1 MVKAAREVGPISS
14 VGNESGRAGGAYDF
28 TQIFMV
34 QQDMK
39 NIFRKLDV
47 TSTRLEAG
55 LKKSH
60 DRFYHKCVKHKRDDL
75 IRKVDTFI
83 NGHKSEA
90 DQRRGKVNQRNS
102 ASANYL
108 TPFSTSNQGKK

>member
-1 MVKAAREVGPISS
+1 MMKAAREVGPISNLNNDPGKG
-14 VGNESGRAGGAYDF
+14 VGAYDF

-47 TSTRLEAG
+47 TNTRLEVG

-60 DRFYHKCVKHKRDDL
+60 DRFYHKCVKHKREDL

-83 NGHKSEA
+83 NGNKSEA
-90 DQRRGKVNQRNS
+90 DQ
-102 ASANYL
+102 
-108 TPFSTSNQGKK
+108 

>member
-1 MVKAAREVGPISS
+1 
-14 VGNESGRAGGAYDF
+14 
-28 TQIFMV
+28 
-34 QQDMK
+34 MK

-47 TSTRLEAG
+47 TSTRLETG

-60 DRFYHKCVKHKRDDL
+60 DLFYHKCVKHKRDDL

-102 ASANYL
+102 ATANYL
-108 TPFSTSNQGKK
+108 TPFSTSNQGNKKKKAIIQDSNSSSYHSLKLDAN